1 MDCGSKD
8 ESDGGRIDRRRETA
22 ASMHARRGHGHLSG
36 KLRA

>member
-8 ESDGGRIDRRRETA
+8 ESDGGRIDRRRRNGCV
-22 ASMHARRGHGHLSG
+22 MPARRGHGHFSG

>member
-1 MDCGSKD
+1 MAAASTGAS
-8 ESDGGRIDRRRETA
+8 ETA